1 MIESCNLYPLK
12 FKPIFQE
19 KIWGGEKINTILN
32 KNYSPLNN
40 CGETW
45 EISSVEGN
53 ISEVSEGEFKG
64 KKLDYLIEKFKDQLV
79 GENVFEKFGNA
90 LPLLIKFLDAN
101 ADLSIQVHP
110 NDEIA
115 TRRHKTFGKTEMWYV
130 LQADEHAK
138 INVGFNQ
145 TLTKNDY
152 LEHLNNGTIT
162 DILNYESVQT
172 GDVFFLPA
180 GRIHYI
186 GKGCLIAE
194 IQQTSDITYRIYDF
208 DRVDKFGNKRELHT
222 ELALDCLDFS
232 LEKDYKTSYT
242 EKINNP
248 SKLIHCDYFNTNFLQ
263 IKNTVTRNYDK
274 IDSFVIYIVV
284 EGNLTISTNNS
295 TTESKL
301 GDCILIPACLKDI
314 ELNSENGA
322 KLIEVWVD

>member
-1 MIESCNLYPLK
+1 MNSILYPLK

-19 KIWGGEKINTILN
+19 KIWGGEKIKTILN
-32 KNYSPLNN
+32 KDYLPLNN

-45 EISSVEGN
+45 EISSVDGN
-53 ISEVSEGEFKG
+53 ISEVSEGKLKG
-64 KKLDYLIEKFKDQLV
+64 QKLDYLIETYKQDLV
-79 GENVFEKFGNA
+79 GKSVFEKFGKA

-115 TRRHKTFGKTEMWYV
+115 NRRHKTFGKTEMWYV
-130 LQADEHAK
+130 LQADENAK

-145 TLTKNDY
+145 QLTKSDY
-152 LEHLNNGTIT
+152 LDHLKNGTLT
-162 DILNYESVQT
+162 DILNYESVQS

-194 IQQTSDITYRIYDF
+194 IQQTSDVTYRIYDF

-222 ELALDCLDFS
+222 ALALDCLDFS
-232 LEKDYKTSYT
+232 LEKNYKANYT
-242 EKINNP
+242 EKINNV
-248 SKLIHCDYFNTNFLQ
+248 SKLVHCEYFKTNYLSV
-263 IKNTVTRNYDK
+263 IDNIIRKYDE

-284 EGNLTISTNNS
+284 EGILNIVANGISVDTQM
-295 TTESKL
+295 
-301 GDCILIPACLKDI
+301 GDCILIPACLKNI
-314 ELNSENGA
+314 ELNSSLGA